1 MDNNDIVHKLE
12 IHDNKIEAIQDKIN
26 NLDKNLIPAN
36 IYTNQFI
43 ETLKELSEA
52 IKNIDVTMIKVQNN
66 LDNNTKD
73 INTLNLILSKLT
85 EKVDNKLT
93 PKVETEEKEKKKSA
107 LTHPASLGAMSGAV
121 VIAFIE
127 LLKSIVPILDK
138 MFK

>member
-26 NLDKNLIPAN
+26 NLDKNLISAN

-127 LLKSIVPILDK
+127 LLKSIVPIVDK